1 MERNPTELALI
12 EEPCFPMRFHN
23 REASVYQL
31 SILIVVNEMER
42 HKDSLY
48 LSWREF
54 ENKLERI
61 IQEIAFL
68 QIKIW
73 FPFFVI
79 NTCTL
84 IQAPGL
90 LAISS

>member
-1 MERNPTELALI
+1 MERNPTELALL

-31 SILIVVNEMER
+31 SILIVVNEMEC

-61 IQEIAFL
+61 MQEIAFYKL
-68 QIKIW
+68 RSG
-73 FPFFVI
+73 FRS
-79 NTCTL
+79 
-84 IQAPGL
+84 L
-90 LAISS
+90 LSTPAH